1 MGPVSRLQEPFV
13 SPADCFQRAHRAIK
27 METKMPDALRRSL
40 SLPQLIFYGVGSM
53 IGAGIYSVIGAAA
66 GEAGQFLWIS
76 FALAAVAAFLTVLS
90 YAELVSALPKTGA
103 EYQFLKAAFPER
115 PAFAFMAGYL
125 IAINA
130 AATSAT
136 VSLAFG
142 GYLAVFLPAPQ
153 IATALGLLVLCTA
166 VNILGIRQS
175 AWFGIALV
183 CVEVAGLLLMIGAGF
198 VAGEP
203 SRSLEAM
210 PRWQD
215 AGGIFAATALI
226 FFVYIG
232 FEDVANLAEE
242 TKEPKRNVPRAL
254 LASVIIT
261 SVIYLLVAL
270 AVIGIS
276 DAEALGQSDSPL
288 TLAGSAAAPWI
299 GQALAISALFATA
312 STALISLVSISRLLF
327 GMARDGDM
335 PRPLAATLPFRKTPW
350 IAALAL
356 FGVAC
361 LLLPLGEVKIV
372 ASVSSFGVLLVFAAV
387 QAAAIRLR
395 FTQPHAPRAFTV
407 PLSIGRFPILPAVG
421 IAIVLALVTQ
431 FAPLVYLV
439 GGGAIGAGILIY
451 LVHRR
456 WGGTN
461 AGK

>member
-1 MGPVSRLQEPFV
+1 MGDRGGTFASL
-13 SPADCFQRAHRAIK
+13 ADCFPWGALGAIIRV
-27 METKMPDALRRSL
+27 TMPDTLKRSL

-90 YAELVSALPKTGA
+90 YAELISAFPKTGA
-103 EYQFLKAAFPER
+103 EYQFVKAAFPKR

-142 GYLAVFLPAPQ
+142 GYLAVFFPAPQ
-153 IATALGLLVLCTA
+153 LFTALGLLMLCTA
-166 VNILGIRQS
+166 VNILGIKQS
-175 AWFGIALV
+175 AWFGIGLV
-183 CVEVAGLLLMIGAGF
+183 CVEVSGLLLMIGAGF

-203 SRSLEAM
+203 SRSFEAM

-215 AGGIFAATALI
+215 TAGIFAATALI

-242 TKEPKRNVPRAL
+242 TKDPMRNVPRAL
-254 LASVIIT
+254 LVSVILT
-261 SVIYLLVAL
+261 SIIYLLVAL
-270 AVIGIS
+270 AVVGIS
-276 DAEALGQSDSPL
+276 DPEALGESDSPL
-288 TLAGSAAAPWI
+288 TLAGSVAAPWI

-350 IAALAL
+350 VAALAL

-361 LLLPLGEVKIV
+361 LLLPLGEIKIV

-395 FTQPHAPRAFTV
+395 FTQPDAPRTFTV
-407 PLSIGRFPILPAVG
+407 PLSIGRFPILPAIG
-421 IAIVLALVTQ
+421 IAIVLALLTQ
-431 FAPLVYLV
+431 FEPFVYLI
-439 GGGAIGAGILIY
+439 GGGAVGAGIVIY
-451 LVHRR
+451 LMHRK
-456 WGGTN
+456 WGAAD

>member
-1 MGPVSRLQEPFV
+1 
-13 SPADCFQRAHRAIK
+13 
-27 METKMPDALRRSL
+27 MPDALRRSL

-90 YAELVSALPKTGA
+90 YAELVSGLPKTGA

-142 GYLAVFLPAPQ
+142 GYLAVFFPAPQ
-153 IATALGLLVLCTA
+153 IPTALGLLVLCTA
-166 VNILGIRQS
+166 VNILGIKQS

-183 CVEVAGLLLMIGAGF
+183 CVEVAGLLLMIGAGV

-203 SRSLEAM
+203 SRSFAAM
-210 PRWQD
+210 PRWQET
-215 AGGIFAATALI
+215 GGIFTATALI

-254 LASVIIT
+254 LLSVIIT
-261 SVIYLLVAL
+261 SIIYLLVAI

-276 DAEALGQSDSPL
+276 DANDLGESDSPL

-299 GQALAISALFATA
+299 GTALAISALFATA

-335 PRPLAATLPFRKTPW
+335 PRPLAVTLPARKTPW
-350 IAALAL
+350 VAALAL

-361 LLLPLGEVKIV
+361 LLLPLGEVRIV

-387 QAAAIRLR
+387 QAATIRLR
-395 FTQPHAPRAFTV
+395 FTQPDAPRAFTV
-407 PLSIGRFPILPAVG
+407 PLAIGRVPILPAVG

-431 FAPLVYLV
+431 FEPLVYLV

-456 WGGTN
+456 WGRTN